1 MSKYIKIKK
10 NHSILPFKGAQTIL
24 RSSYQNLLTTTPKVL
39 SQTVDREMGP
49 WELGG
54 NRGGKAALQW
64 SRAGSVNGDQIASPV
79 FNHIEFLFSDFKR
92 GCSPPTVLDA
102 PGNCLWTV
110 TQAKKFPFFF
120 FCRIVWCC
128 EARSSAAMQSD
139 SWGSVYSPVESL
151 SPEIKRLLN
160 PVKHCYGFPGGAVV
174 KNPPANAG
182 DTRDAGLVPGSGRC
196 PEVGNGNPLLY
207 SCLENSTDKGAWQ
220 SPVHGVAKS

>member
-10 NHSILPFKGAQTIL
+10 NHSILPFKGTQTIL

-39 SQTVDREMGP
+39 SQTMDREMRP

-64 SRAGSVNGDQIASPV
+64 SRAGSVNGDQTASPV

-120 FCRIVWCC
+120 FFFAELCGA
-128 EARSSAAMQSD
+128 AR
-139 SWGSVYSPVESL
+139 
-151 SPEIKRLLN
+151 PEVVRQCN
-160 PVKHCYGFPGGAVV
+160 QTVGAVFIH
-174 KNPPANAG
+174 
-182 DTRDAGLVPGSGRC
+182 L
-196 PEVGNGNPLLY
+196 
-207 SCLENSTDKGAWQ
+207 
-220 SPVHGVAKS
+220 

>member
-1 MSKYIKIKK
+1 
-10 NHSILPFKGAQTIL
+10 
-24 RSSYQNLLTTTPKVL
+24 
-39 SQTVDREMGP
+39 MGP
-49 WELGG
+49 WQLGG
-54 NRGGKAALQW
+54 NQGGKAALQW
-64 SRAGSVNGDQIASPV
+64 SRAGSVNGDHTASPV

-110 TQAKKFPFFF
+110 THAKKFPFFF
-120 FCRIVWCC
+120 FFFAELCGALRPEVVP
-128 EARSSAAMQSD
+128 AMQSD

-151 SPEIKRLLN
+151 SPEIKCLLN

-174 KNPPANAG
+174 KNRKESACDAG
-182 DTRDAGLVPGSGRC
+182 DTRDTGLVSGSGRS

-220 SPVHGVAKS
+220 SLVHGVAKC